1 MKKHRTLILR
11 CGLAIV
17 FGAVGSAAEPVVAVT
32 CTATGPGVA
41 ACAAAGVVLHEVT
54 KALNGQDAFGPNGEI
69 RKALNIPIG
78 NIRAA
83 SQESGEIAKVIRAT
97 TGISIM
103 DIQKYGL
110 LGGENSFFRKNLG
123 LKW

>member
-1 MKKHRTLILR
+1 MKLNKFFRMSS
-11 CGLAIV
+11 LAIV
-17 FGAVGSAAEPVVAVT
+17 FSAMAMAAEPAVAVT

-54 KALNGQDAFGPNGEI
+54 KALNGQEAFGPNGEI
-69 RKALNIPIG
+69 MKLLNIPIA
-78 NIRAA
+78 NVNAA
-83 SQESGEIAKVIRAT
+83 QHESGEIAKVIRAT
-97 TGISIM
+97 TGISIT